1 MTSDWTSTIDL
12 GPAVAAIKAGETAG
26 LTAVL
31 DEVLDVSQRLVPVDT
46 GELKRS
52 GRVQVSGN
60 EGAVF
65 YTDSKAVGAHED
77 LRGRN
82 RTGQA
87 KFLEQPLMDA
97 PTAKAERVAAEIRSR
112 LGT

>member
-1 MTSDWTSTIDL
+1 MADEWTSTIDL
-12 GPAVAAIKAGETAG
+12 GPAVAAIDAGGRAG
-26 LTAVL
+26 LEKVL
-31 DEVLDVSQRLVPVDT
+31 DRVLAGSQRLVSVDT
-46 GELKRS
+46 GELRAS
-52 GRVQVSGN
+52 GRVQMSGT

-82 RTGQA
+82 KTGQA

-97 PTAKAERVAAEIRSR
+97 PSAKAETIAAEIRSR